1 MYDHN
6 PFLQRILEEILR
18 SEEKENHTQTKKGRK
33 INDAMTLVKQKKV
46 SRNS

>member
-18 SEEKENHTQTKKGRK
+18 SKEKEKYAQMKTEKNK
-33 INDAMTLVKQKKV
+33 
-46 SRNS
+46 